1 MGKDPRLMPETLHKV
16 FMISNTLIYMLCKPL
31 LRVLAVP
38 YEAILPEHTQYALFQ
53 LYCDLRAN
61 PIKDRHF
68 FEVHAKRL
76 KPHTFPGW
84 IALTSALLYIAAGT
98 AGLLC
103 MVLCML
109 AATLYALVF
118 ILASAGVIAGAITG
132 LLAFSFFG
140 LACVASFAAT
150 SAGIGYGSLASAQA
164 VLRFLSTHLLPQPR
178 DPFDIPELHLRPVAT
193 PRAPVSPDPAP
204 AVNPLVIP
212 PSPETSLSS
221 PATPGA
227 VSVAQVYTPDALDPI
242 VEDAQLEAAVQEQIA
257 NAQALIEEAKEN
269 GEVAAPDAVPPVQVQ
284 SEEQSLRN
292 IHAPAKS
299 NGFHTVTKNS
309 KHHPVQGKVKGIS
322 AKAGG

>member
-1 MGKDPRLMPETLHKV
+1 MPETLHKV
-16 FMISNTLIYMLCKPL
+16 FLISNTLIYMLCKPL

-38 YEAILPEHTQYALFQ
+38 YEAIMPEHTQYALFQ

-84 IALTSALLYIAAGT
+84 IALTSALLYITAGT

-103 MVLCML
+103 MVLSIL

-118 ILASAGVIAGAITG
+118 ILASAGVIVGVITG

-164 VLRFLSTHLLPQPR
+164 MLHFLSTHLLPQPK

-204 AVNPLVIP
+204 AVIQSPVNP
-212 PSPETSLSS
+212 PSPETSLQS
-221 PATPGA
+221 PATPGS

-257 NAQALIEEAKEN
+257 NAQAVIEEAKEN
-269 GEVAAPDAVPPVQVQ
+269 GEAAAADAVQPLQVQ
-284 SEEQSLRN
+284 SEEQSLRS
-292 IHAPAKS
+292 IHVPAKS
-299 NGFHTVTKNS
+299 NGFHTVTKS
-309 KHHPVQGKVKGIS
+309 PSYHPVQGKVKGIS